1 MATEEVPR
9 RRAGAAPAVLA
20 AAAVSGI
27 SGYVVLVLVA
37 RYLTP
42 AANAE
47 FLVFWGALF
56 GVFGVLIGIATET
69 TRTVHAASHA
79 GAGPGAR
86 VLPEVVLLAA
96 CAAVGLG
103 ATGLL
108 WAPPVL
114 GPRWPGLLAALVV
127 GTVLFASHCFVAGTA
142 AGRGRWTAYAL
153 LVGAEALSRL
163 VLVAA
168 AALAGALVGGL
179 AWAVSLACGAW
190 VLVSLLPAA
199 RTGGLLTVTGDVPRA
214 GLRRRLVAA
223 CTASGASALLLVGFP
238 VLLRLTTSDH
248 VFAGAAPLI
257 LAVSLSRAPLLVPL
271 NAYQNV
277 LVTKVASHGLG
288 AVRGTAGLLAGATV
302 VGAAAA
308 VPVGPAVLRVINPD
322 YDVAGSVFGL
332 LVLAAGLVGS
342 LTLTGAASIALDHHT
357 VYVVGYVVATTVA
370 TLLLL
375 LPLSL
380 ETRVVIALLA
390 GPLAGIGIHL
400 AFGAHRS
407 AAASQRRL
415 TEGTP

>member
-1 MATEEVPR
+1 VATEQAPG

-27 SGYVVLVLVA
+27 AGYVVLVLVA

-69 TRTVHAASHA
+69 TRAVHSAPEV
-79 GAGPGAR
+79 GVGPGAR
-86 VLPEVVLLAA
+86 VLPEVALLAA
-96 CAAVGLG
+96 CVAVVLGLS
-103 ATGLL
+103 GLV
-108 WAPPVL
+108 WAPAVL
-114 GPRWPGLLAALVV
+114 GPEWPRLLAALVV

-142 AGRGRWTAYAL
+142 AGRGDWTTYAL
-153 LVGAEALSRL
+153 LVGSEAASRL
-163 VLVAA
+163 VLVVA

-199 RTGGLLTVTGDVPRA
+199 RTSGVLAVTGDVSRA

-238 VLLRLTTSDH
+238 VLLRLTTSDV

-277 LVTKVASHGLG
+277 LVTRVASHGIG
-288 AVRGTAGLLAGATV
+288 AMRSTAGLLAGATV
-302 VGAAAA
+302 VGAVAA
-308 VPVGPAVLRVINPD
+308 VPLGPAVLRVINPE
-322 YDVAGSVFGL
+322 YDVAGPVFGL

-357 VYVVGYVVATTVA
+357 VYVLGYVVATSVA

-380 ETRVVIALLA
+380 ETRVVVALLV

-400 AFGAHRS
+400 AYGAHRS
-407 AAASQRRL
+407 VASQRRI